1 MWDVDRVGLRAELGP
16 ADFAGDP
23 MGEGMRRTRSLLL
36 RALGSRP
43 RDTIG
48 MGLAIGGVAVVMINA
63 LYLQPG
69 PHPAPI
75 FTIKPRPVSAASA
88 TGAVRIPRARSG
100 DSAKGESS
108 RSQADLVA
116 AIQRELERR
125 GFYDGPLDGFHG
137 PRTDAAIR
145 DFEQA
150 TGVKTAAE
158 PSEELLQSILRSG
171 AKPGAAAQRPA
182 LAPAAAV
189 RGDAIGDLIAGSS
202 RRLLAVQRALGDFG
216 YGPVKA
222 TGTPGPDT
230 RAAIEKFERDRKLPV
245 TGQISDRLVRELA
258 AVTGRPLE

>member
-1 MWDVDRVGLRAELGP
+1 M
-16 ADFAGDP
+16 
-23 MGEGMRRTRSLLL
+23 
-36 RALGSRP
+36 
-43 RDTIG
+43 
-48 MGLAIGGVAVVMINA
+48 
-63 LYLQPG
+63 
-69 PHPAPI
+69 
-75 FTIKPRPVSAASA
+75 
-88 TGAVRIPRARSG
+88 
-100 DSAKGESS
+100 
-108 RSQADLVA
+108 
-116 AIQRELERR
+116 
-125 GFYDGPLDGFHG
+125 
-137 PRTDAAIR
+137 
-145 DFEQA
+145 
-150 TGVKTAAE
+150 KTAAE